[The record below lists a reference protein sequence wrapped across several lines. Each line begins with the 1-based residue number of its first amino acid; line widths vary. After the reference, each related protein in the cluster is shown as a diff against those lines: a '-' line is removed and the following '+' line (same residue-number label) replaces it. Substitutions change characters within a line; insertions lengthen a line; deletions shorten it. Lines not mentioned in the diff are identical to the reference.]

1 MDGDPVARPKSPML
15 TDAELRLMEVLWDR
29 GPSTVGEVT
38 EALPKGVELAYSS
51 VLTTLRILEQKGYA
65 RHEKRGRAFVYAP
78 LIRRRDA
85 QTSAVRHL
93 LGRFFEDSPE
103 LLVLNVLEDERLSA
117 AELRKLRK
125 MIEEAE

>member
-1 MDGDPVARPKSPML
+1 MARPKSPML

>member
-1 MDGDPVARPKSPML
+1 MARPKSPML

-85 QTSAVRHL
+85 QKSAVRHL